1 MVTEGIEG
9 LYIETRDYGATA
21 AFWSALGFSKRF
33 ETDHGSG
40 QWEHPGGGPYVFI
53 NERRQGDLEIHPI
66 LRTLDP
72 VVGGLDQAFE
82 VIEPSS
88 PQHWGVLE
96 AKVRDPDRRTVRLQ
110 TSAPTDRQ
118 ASPN

>member
-1 MVTEGIEG
+1 
-9 LYIETRDYGATA
+9 
-21 AFWSALGFSKRF
+21 
-33 ETDHGSG
+33 
-40 QWEHPGGGPYVFI
+40 
-53 NERRQGDLEIHPI
+53 
-66 LRTLDP
+66 LDP